1 MKPELNPHSA
11 TRAASRAGTGHPAS
25 RARAEPAHRAA
36 GVRERSRTLAR
47 EPAAP
52 VTVRH
57 HRGRACA
64 QVTAALIGA
73 VSWTGGSKAAQE
85 RTLCVLRNR
94 PEALWY
100 RFEAGMPRVAS
111 LDSAPIGSRFR
122 SSPAR
127 CSAVAFQT
135 GTG

>member
-25 RARAEPAHRAA
+25 RARTEPAHRAA

-64 QVTAALIGA
+64 QVTAVIWSLFLGVFAVIAEGSEPRRGHVIYSGVSAALE
-73 VSWTGGSKAAQE
+73 T
-85 RTLCVLRNR
+85 
-94 PEALWY
+94 
-100 RFEAGMPRVAS
+100 MPPS
-111 LDSAPIGSRFR
+111 
-122 SSPAR
+122 
-127 CSAVAFQT
+127 
-135 GTG
+135 